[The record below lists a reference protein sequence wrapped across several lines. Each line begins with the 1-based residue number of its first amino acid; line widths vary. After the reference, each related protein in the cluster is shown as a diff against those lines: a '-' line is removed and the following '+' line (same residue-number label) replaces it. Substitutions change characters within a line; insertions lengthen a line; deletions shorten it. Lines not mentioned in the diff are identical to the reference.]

1 MPNCLCRAEV
11 SEKQMDRDFSQQ
23 QGQKLLRTW
32 QIPNFLLLAPPP
44 IPLPKSTPSWGS
56 LLLSLDSLQPHGLQ
70 PTRLLC
76 PWSSLGK
83 NTGVD
88 SYSLLQ

>member
-11 SEKQMDRDFSQQ
+11 SEKQMDIDFSQQ

-44 IPLPKSTPSWGS
+44 IPLPKSTPSWG
-56 LLLSLDSLQPHGLQ
+56 
-70 PTRLLC
+70 R
-76 PWSSLGK
+76 
-83 NTGVD
+83 
-88 SYSLLQ
+88 